1 MGKLH
6 VALEYAGYTGHDLEQ
21 FLVRILFCLFAD
33 DTGIF
38 QPKDIFL
45 QLIDND
51 TRPDGSDMGL
61 VFSQLFDV
69 LDTPEVRRQKG
80 LSGELDAFPYVNG
93 DVFAGRLRLTQFDRK
108 MRDNLLDAAL
118 HHWSSVYPPHSG
130 SYFLAELDAG
140 GRRAPG

>member
-61 VFSQLFDV
+61 VLSQLFDV
-69 LDTPEVRRQKG
+69 LDTHEARRQQR
-80 LSGELDAFPYVNG
+80 SEEHTSELQSLMRNSYA
-93 DVFAGRLRLTQFDRK
+93 VFCFNKKKNTPH
-108 MRDNLLDAAL
+108 L
-118 HHWSSVYPPHSG
+118 HTTNNPK
-130 SYFLAELDAG
+130 
-140 GRRAPG
+140 

>member
-1 MGKLH
+1 M
-6 VALEYAGYTGHDLEQ
+6 
-21 FLVRILFCLFAD
+21 RISDWNSDVCSSDLFAD

-61 VFSQLFDV
+61 VLSQLFDV
-69 LDTPEVRRQKG
+69 LDTPEARRQKG

-93 DVFAGRLRLTQFDRK
+93 DVFAGRLRIPQFRSEEHTSELQSL
-108 MRDNLLDAAL
+108 MRISSSGLCLKKQQKK
-118 HHWSSVYPPHSG
+118 HHN
-130 SYFLAELDAG
+130 
-140 GRRAPG
+140 